1 MSNSALISKE
11 VLSPN
16 FSNRTQPIS
25 KITFHHAAGILS
37 ATKLAGIFTPVA
49 RQASANYCIGNDGE
63 IVLCVPEDK
72 RAWTSSS
79 AWNDQRAITIEVS
92 NSATG
97 GDWPISDA
105 ALASCIK
112 LAIDICQRNNIKS
125 LEYTGDKNGSLTT
138 HRMFVA
144 TACPGPYLL
153 SKLPY
158 IAEQVNAALNPA
170 PQPVAPAAP
179 TKLSAAELAEGMK
192 RGDYGNG
199 AARKKKLKELGYTD
213 AEIQAAQDIVNGKA
227 PAVKEPEKPA
237 KLSAAELAAEIKAGK
252 WGNGQARK
260 DNLKA
265 AGYTDAE
272 ITAAQ
277 NIVNK
282 GAVKTTTAPATKA
295 TYYTV
300 KRNDNLSKIAKRYGT
315 TVNKIMALNKGLIK
329 NANVIRV
336 GWKIRVK

>member
-25 KITFHHAAGILS
+25 KITFHHAAGVLS

-79 AWNDQRAITIEVS
+79 AWNDQRAITVEVS
-92 NSATG
+92 NSKTG
-97 GDWPISDA
+97 GDWLISDA

-138 HRMFVA
+138 HRMFAA

-170 PQPVAPAAP
+170 PQPAAPAAP
-179 TKLSAAELAEGMK
+179 TKLSAAEIAEGMK

-213 AEIQAAQDIVNGKA
+213 AEIQAAQDIVNGNKA
-227 PAVKEPEKPA
+227 AEPAKPA
-237 KLSAAELAAEIKAGK
+237 KLTAEQLADEIIAAK
-252 WGNGQARK
+252 WGNGDARIA
-260 DNLKA
+260 NLKA

-277 NIVNK
+277 SVVNNK
-282 GAVKTTTAPATKA
+282 LAKKPAAPAAPAA

-300 KRNDNLSKIAKRYGT
+300 RKNDNLSTIAKRYGT

-329 NANVIRV
+329 NANLIRV
-336 GWKIRVK
+336 GWKIRIK